1 MSLIEITWYSSNPIE
16 YPYTQSTHLHDAIE
30 FMYVSEGAVELTVK
44 HQAFTVRKN
53 DLIVIPAFIPHSIQ
67 SVKFPY
73 ERTCFRIFSS
83 RSNLHFLPP
92 ELCTLLYSN
101 NEVPIHIFPLEDH
114 PETVSLVLRIH
125 NEDHTAPYYEQLM
138 QNLVYTLLISLFR
151 INPTAFSVK
160 DEQIEQYRLYF
171 ETNFKEKLSIEE
183 IAEKFFISRFYFI
196 TKFKAYTGFSPNHYR
211 NLCRIAHAKKLLI
224 ENNRPLSEI
233 ADECGFTDT
242 NTFIRAF
249 HREAQITPAK
259 YREMYRSN
267 PNFDT

>member
-1 MSLIEITWYSSNPIE
+1 MSLIEITWYSSNSIE
-16 YPYTQSTHLHDAIE
+16 HPYTQRTHLHEEIE

-44 HQAFTVRKN
+44 HEAFIVRKN
-53 DLIVIPAFIPHSIQ
+53 DLVVIPTLIPHSVQ

-92 ELCTLLYSN
+92 ELCTLLFSN
-101 NEVPIHIFPLEDH
+101 NKVPIHIFHLEDH
-114 PETVSLVLRIH
+114 PETVSLILRIH

-138 QNLVYTLLISLFR
+138 QNLFHTLLISLYR
-151 INPTAFSVK
+151 INPTAFLVK

-183 IAEKFFISRFYFI
+183 IADKFFISYFYFI

-211 NLCRIAHAKKLLI
+211 NLCRLAHAKKLLI
-224 ENNRPLSEI
+224 ENKLTLSEI
-233 ADECGFTDT
+233 ADECGFLDA
-242 NTFIRAF
+242 NSFIRSFRQAM
-249 HREAQITPAK
+249 QTTPAK
-259 YREMYRSN
+259 YREQYQSN
-267 PNFDT
+267 PDLPE